1 MASIPGTSPS
11 RELRTKIR
19 GRSVR
24 SSASPG
30 AALFVVSMARPLRE
44 IPSARYSLSLP
55 FARPAWARPERLDI
69 GSFWGGADDALAR
82 PEDGSGGRLADD
94 VSIKSNRSR
103 FVDLAIEALG
113 LGLEAR
119 EHVGALLEHLE
130 IFDHWLGPLGQ
141 PFARN
146 DGRDARRIDD
156 EQGGRDAAL
165 QRRERQVVNVVA
177 HQMAGGLAR

>member
-55 FARPAWARPERLDI
+55 FARPAWARPARRDV
-69 GSFWGGADDALAR
+69 GSFWDGVDDTLAR
-82 PEDGSGGRLADD
+82 PEDGSAGRLANH
-94 VSIKSNRSR
+94 VGIKSDRPGS
-103 FVDLAIEALG
+103 VDLAIEALD
-113 LGLEAR
+113 LGFEAR
-119 EHVGALLEHLE
+119 EHVGAALEHLE
-130 IFDHWLGPLGQ
+130 IFDHWPGPLAE
-141 PFARN
+141 PFAGN

-165 QRRERQVVNVVA
+165 QRRARQ
-177 HQMAGGLAR
+177 